1 MTLLKY
7 TFILF
12 STCTVFIMNTAGQNH
27 VNIQTKNE
35 AVKTLKFI
43 DGIELKRNEIHS
55 SGNSININQ
64 SNSLIIPVSS
74 TELASYN
81 IESITGLQIKYAQI
95 LNVEIE
101 TVKNLALLNF
111 IEEWWRTRYR
121 FGGSSKSGIDCSA
134 FAGLLQRNV
143 YGNEL
148 PRMAKEQYKLC
159 EKISREEINEG
170 DLVFFNTRG
179 GVSHVGVY
187 LANGY
192 FVHSSTK
199 EGVTISSLDEDYYH
213 RKFISAGRI
222 IVQ

>member
-1 MTLLKY
+1 
-7 TFILF
+7 
-12 STCTVFIMNTAGQNH
+12 MNTAGQNH

-55 SGNSININQ
+55 SGKSININQ
-64 SNSLIIPVSS
+64 SNILIIPVSS

-134 FAGLLQRNV
+134 FAGLLQRTV
-143 YGNEL
+143 YGNVA
-148 PRMAKEQYKLC
+148 RCRCAF
-159 EKISREEINEG
+159 G
-170 DLVFFNTRG
+170 D
-179 GVSHVGVY
+179 
-187 LANGY
+187 
-192 FVHSSTK
+192 
-199 EGVTISSLDEDYYH
+199 
-213 RKFISAGRI
+213 
-222 IVQ
+222 